1 MKNKSVTAK
10 GYLLNTAVLAVVL
23 IIFFTLAGTLG
34 STGEFKLILAP
45 SLWQCCYLIILS
57 ASLNLLLGFLGQ
69 LSLGHCGFMAIGA
82 YAAAL
87 LSLAAQRAGLFTD
100 KSGPVFVLVLLGCIL
115 IAGILAALVGL
126 LVGIPALRL
135 KGDYLA
141 IITLGFGMIIVNI
154 INNLPFAGQN
164 GLAEGSAS
172 ASLYKNGLGFGT
184 ASKVTYIWVPILL
197 TLLSMTMMFMFI
209 RSKYGRA
216 IRAIRDDEIA
226 ASASGINTSFYKV
239 FTFAYSAFFAGMAGA
254 LYACANATLSTS
266 SFAFTNGGILNSTFI
281 VVMVVLGGMGSL
293 TGSMLAA
300 VIMFFVNYQIK
311 NGSWV
316 DALPSALKGVFA
328 YPMLVYAIVLI
339 VVIMFRPKGIF
350 GSYEFSLIHLKRDF
364 MNHRAKAAAQKAEKK
379 EAKVHA

>member
-1 MKNKSVTAK
+1 MKNNKTAQ
-10 GYLLNTAVLAVVL
+10 GYLLNTVVIAVL
-23 IIFFTLAGTLG
+23 FTAFQIVTATMG
-34 STGEFKLILAP
+34 SGDSFKLVIAP
-45 SLWQCCYLIILS
+45 CLWQCCYLIILA
-57 ASLNLLLGFLGQ
+57 ASLNLVLGFLGQ

-82 YAAAL
+82 YTAAL
-87 LSLAAQRAGLFTD
+87 LSLACERADIFKDSKDPAYLA
-100 KSGPVFVLVLLGCIL
+100 VIL
-115 IAGILAALVGL
+115 ASILAAGILAALVGL

-154 INNLPFAGQN
+154 INNLPFCGQD
-164 GLAEGSAS
+164 GLSQGSAS

-184 ASKVTYIWVPILL
+184 KSKVTFLWLALAVTIVCI
-197 TLLSMTMMFMFI
+197 TMMFMFV

-239 FTFAYSAFFAGMAGA
+239 MTFAYSAFFAGVAGA

-266 SFAFTNGGILNSTFI
+266 SFAFTNSGILNSTFV

-293 TGSMLAA
+293 TGSMVAA
-300 VIMFFVNYQIK
+300 VIMFLVNYQIK
-311 NGSWV
+311 NGAWV
-316 DALPSALKGVFA
+316 ALLPASLQSVFQ

-339 VVIMFRPKGIF
+339 AVILFRPKGIF
-350 GSYEFSLIHLKRDF
+350 GAYEFSLRNLGGDL
-364 MNHRAKAAAQKAEKK
+364 RAARAGRTAEKAERK
-379 EAKVHA
+379 EAEAHV